1 MDSKTNQF
9 DLGVKLKDLV
19 SGVTGIAVA
28 RLEHLNGCVHY
39 CIKPL
44 ADKDGKEIE
53 GIYVDSQ
60 QIVKVSDGI
69 RKQITQN
76 NTGGSA
82 KGAPRL

>member
-1 MDSKTNQF
+1 MNSKTNHF
-9 DLGVKLKDLV
+9 NLGEKLRDLV
-19 SGVTGIAVA
+19 SGIEGIAVA

-39 CIKPL
+39 CIKPP
-44 ADKDGKEIE
+44 AGDDNKDID

-60 QIVKVSDGI
+60 QVVKVDAGI
-69 RKQITQN
+69 AKQVVAN